1 MRTGTVAGYFT
12 NPPRSSTNDLSC
24 YDGEIFEHYTVGSQD
39 LQLGI
44 TGQPSAITLSDVS
57 ANGAPNST
65 MAAVAG
71 VVLATMLTFSLMAA
85 SRRQA
90 AKEQNRNR

>member
-1 MRTGTVAGYFT
+1 MMAQT
-12 NPPRSSTNDLSC
+12 
-24 YDGEIFEHYTVGSQD
+24 FEHYTVGSQD

-44 TGQPSAITLSDVS
+44 NQLPSAITLSDVS
-57 ANGAPNST
+57 ANGTPYGT
-65 MAAVAG
+65 MTAVAG
-71 VVLATMLTFSLMAA
+71 VVLATILTFSLMAA